1 MPTINISVAMA
12 AYNGE
17 RYILKQLETI
27 RQQSL
32 SVDEVIIMDDGS
44 SDATVDVVQTY
55 INKYHLDNWHIFQNE
70 KNKGYALNFYEAIK
84 RCSGSLVF
92 LCDQDDLWY
101 PDKVK
106 IVASLMDAHKDIMS
120 VSTSYDLCD
129 AEGEII
135 PNPGI
140 SHVRTKNDGTIEHLS
155 LNDFMGTSCVR
166 GCTMCIRK
174 SIIDGEKLYDLKSNL
189 GHDWL
194 LNVYACLKGKNVY
207 FNRRL
212 SAYRIHQNNSSFSVN
227 EKKALK
233 STAEKRILGLK
244 EELTALKDLKN
255 RSDIDLKTKKD
266 FINEIRFARCRKN
279 IIQNYNIITWI
290 FAIRYFSKYKKVY
303 GTFKGGIKV
312 YIGDLLYALEYKK
325 NQNDH

>member
-1 MPTINISVAMA
+1 MPTIKISVAMA

-32 SVDEVIIMDDGS
+32 NVDEVIIMDDGS
-44 SDATVDVVQTY
+44 SDETVDIVQNY
-55 INKYHLDNWHIFQNE
+55 INKYHLNHWHIFQNE

-84 RCSGSLVF
+84 RCSGSLIF

-106 IVASLMDAHKDIMS
+106 IVTELMDAHTDIMS

-140 SHVRTKNDGTIEHLS
+140 SHVRTKNDGTIEYLS
-155 LNDFMGTSCVR
+155 LNDFMGSSCVR

-207 FNRRL
+207 LNRKL
-212 SAYRIHQNNSSFSVN
+212 SAYRIHQNNSSFSVTK
-227 EKKALK
+227 KKALK

-244 EELTALKDLKN
+244 EELLALKDLKT
-255 RSDIDLKTKKD
+255 RSDIDLKTRKD
-266 FINEIRFARCRKN
+266 FIKEIRFARCRKN
-279 IIQNYNIITWI
+279 IIQNCNIIAWI
-290 FAIRYFSKYKKVY
+290 LAIRYFSKYKKVY
-303 GTFKGGIKV
+303 GTSKGGAKV
-312 YIGDLLYALEYKK
+312 YVGDLLYALEYKK
-325 NQNDH
+325 IS